1 MKTKLVLIP
10 GTQCDSRLWDKLRS
24 QLSSDIES
32 THFDIPKMPLSEV
45 LLKLHKIIE
54 SAAKEGQ
61 PVFLLGFSLGGYI
74 ASSYLASLTE
84 GDLTLD
90 STVNLKVLIC
100 SNTPTAL
107 PSRELRQ
114 RRRIIQNI
122 DAKPYKG
129 ASSSR
134 VKYMLSEIHHD
145 DESMIQLIQSMDQKL
160 GVESLK
166 HQLSFTG
173 ERRDLKGVFMNAASQ
188 FSIQFL
194 ASDTD
199 PLLNYEWFESLPSA
213 VDIKLCNG
221 CKHMLPLERPDFI
234 ADALNAAIFTK

>member
-1 MKTKLVLIP
+1 MKSKLVLIP

-24 QLSSDIES
+24 QLSSDIEPA
-32 THFDIPKMPLSEV
+32 HFPIPKLPLSDV
-45 LLKLHKIIE
+45 LEKLHKVIGN
-54 SAAKEGQ
+54 AAVEGH
-61 PVFLLGFSLGGYI
+61 PVLLLGFSLGGYI
-74 ASSYLASLTE
+74 ASSYLASLIE
-84 GDLTLD
+84 GELTLD
-90 STVNLKVLIC
+90 STINVKVFVC

-122 DAKPYKG
+122 DAKPYSG
-129 ASSSR
+129 ASRSR
-134 VKYMLSEIHHD
+134 VKYMLSEINHD

-173 ERRDLKGVFMNAASQ
+173 ERRDLKGVFLNAVNQ
-188 FSIQFL
+188 FPVQFL
-194 ASDTD
+194 ASNAD
-199 PLLNYEWFESLPSA
+199 PLLNYEWFETLPPSIE
-213 VDIKLCNG
+213 VKLCKG

-234 ADALNAAIFTK
+234 ADALNSAIFTE

>member
-1 MKTKLVLIP
+1 MLIP
-10 GTQCDSRLWDKLRS
+10 GTQCDSRLWEKLRS
-24 QLSSDIES
+24 QLSSDIDA
-32 THFDIPKMPLSEV
+32 THFEIPKLPLRDV
-45 LLKLHKIIE
+45 LLELHKTIV
-54 SAAKEGQ
+54 AAAADGQ

-84 GDLTLD
+84 GDLTLHN
-90 STVNLKVLIC
+90 TVNIKIFIC

-107 PSRELRQ
+107 PTRELRQ

-122 DAKPYKG
+122 DAKPYSG

-134 VKYMLSEIHHD
+134 VKYMLSETHHN
-145 DESMIQLIQSMDQKL
+145 DENMIQLIQSMDQKL

-173 ERRDLKGVFMNAASQ
+173 ERRDLKDVFLNAASQ

-194 ASDTD
+194 ASDSD
-199 PLLNYEWFESLPSA
+199 PLLNYEWFEYLPSA
-213 VDIKLCNG
+213 IKVKLCKG

-234 ADALNAAIFTK
+234 AEALNAAIFTELASKT